1 MDFILEEKDKKLLK
15 YADVCNIVWLVL
27 NIIGTFLI
35 ASAIYSLGE
44 NVTTFNNS
52 LTSSYSTLTN
62 EYAGSALVAFVL
74 GTVMSVLFFFILKL
88 IINHLRNTAEIK
100 ALLKNNLINNVD

>member
-44 NVTTFNNS
+44 
-52 LTSSYSTLTN
+52 
-62 EYAGSALVAFVL
+62 
-74 GTVMSVLFFFILKL
+74 
-88 IINHLRNTAEIK
+88 
-100 ALLKNNLINNVD
+100 